1 VARLT
6 NRLGLQPGG
15 GPEEVLGVKHHPG

>member
-6 NRLGLQPGG
+6 NRLGLQTRG
-15 GPEEVLGVKHHPG
+15 GPEDVLGVKHYRR